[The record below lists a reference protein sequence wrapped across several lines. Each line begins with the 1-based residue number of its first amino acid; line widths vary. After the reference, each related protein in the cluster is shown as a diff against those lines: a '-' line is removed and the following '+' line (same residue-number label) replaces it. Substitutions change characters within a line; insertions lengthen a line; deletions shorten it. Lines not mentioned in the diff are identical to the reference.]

1 MLVQPYLMFNGR
13 CEEAIEFYKKA
24 TGGEVLMLMRF
35 KEAPDQ
41 PPPGMVPP
49 NWDNKVMH
57 ACIKIGDTEIMASD
71 GCDTSGADFK
81 GISLSLT
88 VVNEADAAKRFAA
101 LSDGGKVTMPLGKTF
116 FAKSFGMLTDR
127 FGVSWM
133 VIAPEA
139 MEATKAA

>member
-13 CEEAIEFYKKA
+13 CEEAMEFYKKA
-24 TGGEVLMLMRF
+24 TGGEVQMLMRF

-57 ACIKIGDTEIMASD
+57 ACIKIGDTDVMASD
-71 GCDTSGADFK
+71 GCDTSGANFK

-88 VVNEADAAKRFAA
+88 VANEADAAKRFAA
-101 LSDGGKVTMPLGKTF
+101 LSEGGQVTMPLGKTF

>member
-24 TGGEVLMLMRF
+24 TGGEVQMLMRF

-57 ACIKIGDTEIMASD
+57 ACIKIGDTEVMASD

-88 VVNEADAAKRFAA
+88 VANEADAAKRFAA
-101 LSDGGKVTMPLGKTF
+101 LSEGGQVTMPLQTRPQ
-116 FAKSFGMLTDR
+116 API
-127 FGVSWM
+127 GVSKI
-133 VIAPEA
+133 VNC
-139 MEATKAA
+139 